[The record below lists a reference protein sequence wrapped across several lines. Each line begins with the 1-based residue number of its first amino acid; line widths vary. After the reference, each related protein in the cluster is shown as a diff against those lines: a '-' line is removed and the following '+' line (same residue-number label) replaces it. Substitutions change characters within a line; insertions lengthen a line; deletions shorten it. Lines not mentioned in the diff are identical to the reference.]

1 MEFLLTELI
10 VSHISSPMFP
20 IPMADAEYVVIF
32 PTPPFASINKR
43 KPAADEMLPLMD
55 SNFFAAII
63 VVVVVLI
70 EESLFMF
77 FETAVTIIFNSFDNL
92 FLWLAVAILG
102 YLG

>member
-1 MEFLLTELI
+1 
-10 VSHISSPMFP
+10 MFP
-20 IPMADAEYVVIF
+20 MPIADAEYVVIF
-32 PTPPFASINKR
+32 PTPPFASISKR

-77 FETAVTIIFNSFDNL
+77 FETAVTIIFLCIFTLDL
-92 FLWLAVAILG
+92 VLWLGRLAIRGLFG
-102 YLG
+102 LDE